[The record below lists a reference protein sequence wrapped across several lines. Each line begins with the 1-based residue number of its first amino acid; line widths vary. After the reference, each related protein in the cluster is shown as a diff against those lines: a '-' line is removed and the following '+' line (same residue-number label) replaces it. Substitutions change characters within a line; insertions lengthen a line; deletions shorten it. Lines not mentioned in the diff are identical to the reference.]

1 MTAIDTTALIGNLN
15 GVQSSSSSQA
25 KENDGIGK
33 EEFLTMLVAQLQNQ
47 DPLDPMSNDDFAVNL
62 AQFSQLEQL
71 ISINKN
77 LEENNKSGADTFSSM
92 ASYLGHEVVLDSNS
106 TRVTD
111 GDAGSISFD
120 LSSDAESVKVELLN
134 ESGTTMGTVN
144 LDAMSKGHCCVDL
157 DHVAVANGE
166 YQLKVTAVSKAGVE
180 SNPVAYRAGIVD
192 GYIPGETPVLLVNGN
207 EITLDNIKE
216 VRVANF
222 NA

>member
-1 MTAIDTTALIGNLN
+1 MTAIDTTTLISNLN
-15 GVQSSSSSQA
+15 GVQSNSSSQT

-77 LEENNKSGADTFSSM
+77 IEASNKSGVDTFSSM
-92 ASYLGHEVVLDSNS
+92 ASYLGHEVVLDSNY

-120 LSSDAESVKVELLN
+120 LSSDAESVQIELLN
-134 ESGTTMGTVN
+134 ASGTTMGTVN
-144 LDAMSKGHCCVDL
+144 LDGMSKGHCCVDL

-166 YQLKVTAVSKAGVE
+166 YQIKVTAVSKAGVE
-180 SNPVAYRAGIVD
+180 SNPVAYSAGIVD

-207 EITLDNIKE
+207 EITLDNIRE